1 MKPDSD
7 ERYRHHSDRK
17 DSDRSF
23 ILTLVGALLLTPPL
37 AGIFQLDMRVLGIP
51 FTGLYLF
58 VVWGGLVAGTALL
71 SRRLR
76 QGIYWDS
83 AEDEQGGETGGEAE

>member
-1 MKPDSD
+1 MKPDSV
-7 ERYRHHSDRK
+7 ERYRSPSDRK

-37 AGIFQLDMRVLGIP
+37 AGIFQLDIRVLGIP

-58 VVWGGLVAGTALL
+58 VVWGALIAGTAIL

-76 QGIYWDS
+76 HGVYWDTVD
-83 AEDEQGGETGGEAE
+83 DEQGGDTEDRNE

>member
-1 MKPDSD
+1 MKPESA
-7 ERYRHHSDRK
+7 EPFRPASDRR

-37 AGIFQLDMRVLGIP
+37 AGIFQLDIRLLGVP
-51 FTGLYLF
+51 FTGVYLF
-58 VVWGGLVAGTALL
+58 VVWAALIVGTALL

-83 AEDEQGGETGGEAE
+83 ADDEQGGEIEDKAE

>member
-1 MKPDSD
+1 MKPDSV
-7 ERYRHHSDRK
+7 EGYRAHSDRK

-37 AGIFQLDMRVLGIP
+37 ASIFQLDIRLLGIP

-76 QGIYWDS
+76 QGVYWDN
-83 AEDEQGGETGGEAE
+83 AEDEQGGETGDKAE

>member
-1 MKPDSD
+1 MKPESV
-7 ERYRHHSDRK
+7 EPFRPPSDRR

-37 AGIFQLDMRVLGIP
+37 AGIFQLDIRVLGIP

-58 VVWGGLVAGTALL
+58 VVWAALIVGTALL

-76 QGIYWDS
+76 HGIYWDS
-83 AEDEQGGETGGEAE
+83 ADDEQGGEIEDKAE